1 VRVAKF
7 KMIVIEDDE
16 NIRNSTA
23 ISFTYRRPRDQYKN
37 LYMYVY
43 SKLMVPEGFLIS
55 LRVCVDPYKKSIYQH
70 VLAFCWSHLFA
81 SLGMA
86 EQEGDHADAILTN
99 NSRSPER
106 GKKGQHMDY

>member
-1 VRVAKF
+1 
-7 KMIVIEDDE
+7 MDLD
-16 NIRNSTA
+16 
-23 ISFTYRRPRDQYKN
+23 
-37 LYMYVY
+37 LYVY
-43 SKLMVPEGFLIS
+43 SKLIWCPKGL
-55 LRVCVDPYKKSIYQH
+55 LLACVCVDPYKKSIYQH

-106 GKKGQHMDY
+106 GKKDQHMDY